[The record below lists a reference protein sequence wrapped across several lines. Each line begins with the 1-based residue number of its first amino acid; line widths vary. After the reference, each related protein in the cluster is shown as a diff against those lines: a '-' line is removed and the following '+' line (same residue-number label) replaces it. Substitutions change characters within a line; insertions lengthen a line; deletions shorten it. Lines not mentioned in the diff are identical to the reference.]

1 MLAIYAHVPHSRFAY
16 KGLKQDEKKSLF
28 ISLPSSKLAIYP
40 ISIYKQYAID
50 IAYPSS
56 MQDACHMNFIID
68 LAHRGVFVAQW

>member
-1 MLAIYAHVPHSRFAY
+1 MYLIRGSRTKAWN
-16 KGLKQDEKKSLF
+16 KTKKTSLF